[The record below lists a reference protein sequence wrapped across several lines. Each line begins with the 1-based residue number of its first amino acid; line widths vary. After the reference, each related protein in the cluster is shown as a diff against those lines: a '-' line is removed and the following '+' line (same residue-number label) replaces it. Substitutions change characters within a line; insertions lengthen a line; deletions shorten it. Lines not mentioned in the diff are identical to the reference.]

1 MAKQEGLPRLSE
13 KEGLI
18 LRLLTEAG
26 GESYGLH
33 LVKRSGKKL
42 ARGTVYV
49 TLDRMEG
56 KGYVRSRRDSFSQS
70 DSQAVPRRVYR
81 LTGLGQRVLAAA
93 QQSAGVLE
101 GLCL

>member
-26 GESYGLH
+26 GESYGLD
-33 LVKRSGKKL
+33 LVKRSGKTL
-42 ARGTVYV
+42 ARDTVYV

-56 KGYVRSRRDSFSQS
+56 KRYVSSRRESLSQS
-70 DSQAVPRRVYR
+70 DSQAISRR
-81 LTGLGQRVLAAA
+81 L
-93 QQSAGVLE
+93 
-101 GLCL
+101 